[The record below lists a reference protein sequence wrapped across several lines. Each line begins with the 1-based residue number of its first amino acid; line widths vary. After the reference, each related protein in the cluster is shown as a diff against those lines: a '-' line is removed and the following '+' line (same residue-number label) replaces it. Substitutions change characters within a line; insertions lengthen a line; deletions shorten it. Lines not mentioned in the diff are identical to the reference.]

1 MKVPKTSSSRLWPP
15 PLFFVVVN
23 YLSLFDCV
31 LDINV
36 GLGVGNGVPNTDTV
50 PLQQQ
55 PVVDQGLDVTVHF
68 AGDHPAILHKH
79 HVGQGAAGGTQGLLT
94 QDTTDQ
100 QTIFNQYLTK
110 SSKCNFIKL
119 NPFFYHTLCR
129 SWIHVCILHGM
140 CYVIANVF
148 SDKIVSLKIHINMT
162 DI

>member
-1 MKVPKTSSSRLWPP
+1 MTPP
-15 PLFFVVVN
+15 PFFVVVN

-50 PLQQQ
+50 TLQQQ

-110 SSKCNFIKL
+110 SSK
-119 NPFFYHTLCR
+119 
-129 SWIHVCILHGM
+129 
-140 CYVIANVF
+140 
-148 SDKIVSLKIHINMT
+148 
-162 DI
+162 

>member
-1 MKVPKTSSSRLWPP
+1 MTPP
-15 PLFFVVVN
+15 PFFVVVN

-119 NPFFYHTLCR
+119 NPFFFIIHYAELDTCMHLTWYVLCN
-129 SWIHVCILHGM
+129 C
-140 CYVIANVF
+140 
-148 SDKIVSLKIHINMT
+148 
-162 DI
+162 

>member
-1 MKVPKTSSSRLWPP
+1 MKVPKTLFSRLWPP
-15 PLFFVVVN
+15 PLFLVVN

-31 LDINV
+31 LDIYV

-50 PLQQQ
+50 TLQQQ

-129 SWIHVCILHGM
+129 SWIHVCTLHGM

-148 SDKIVSLKIHINMT
+148 SDKIISLKTHINMT

>member
-1 MKVPKTSSSRLWPP
+1 MKLPKTSSSRLWQ
-15 PLFFVVVN
+15 FFFVN

-36 GLGVGNGVPNTDTV
+36 CLGVGNGVPNTNTV

-119 NPFFYHTLCR
+119 NPFFLSYIMQELDTCMHLTWYVLCN
-129 SWIHVCILHGM
+129 C
-140 CYVIANVF
+140 NVF
-148 SDKIVSLKIHINMT
+148 SGKIVSLKTHINMT

>member
-1 MKVPKTSSSRLWPP
+1 MKVPKTLFSRLWPP
-15 PLFFVVVN
+15 PLFLVVN

-31 LDINV
+31 LDIYV

-50 PLQQQ
+50 TLQQQ

-119 NPFFYHTLCR
+119 NPFFLSYIMQELDTCMHLT
-129 SWIHVCILHGM
+129 W
-140 CYVIANVF
+140 
-148 SDKIVSLKIHINMT
+148 
-162 DI
+162 